1 MTECAMAANTTQPS
15 GERLGENDVGQHLA
29 GVAFDL
35 LDRREDLIIRAYF
48 GLDDQATL
56 TLEQIGTRLGLTRER
71 VRQLRDRALS
81 KMRDCCGDRLAE
93 LSTN

>member
-1 MTECAMAANTTQPS
+1 M
-15 GERLGENDVGQHLA
+15 R
-29 GVAFDL
+29 VALSEALRTGLDL
-35 LDRREDLIIRAYF
+35 LDQREDLIIRAYF

-81 KMRDCCGDRLAE
+81 KMRNCCGDRLTE